1 MTLEMAESDS
11 KTAVNNFWHPFSHSK
26 WICTVLLSP
35 CAVHL
40 CVHMCVHVHTCSRH
54 PPERL
59 MMCALL
65 CSLHACAPLHA
76 VYVCVLCSSRKF
88 IHLEI

>member
-1 MTLEMAESDS
+1 MTVEMAESDS

-54 PPERL
+54 PPETNDVCSTVQFAR
-59 MMCALL
+59 MCSITYGL
-65 CSLHACAPLHA
+65 C
-76 VYVCVLCSSRKF
+76 VSSV
-88 IHLEI
+88 